1 VKSVDKLSSPLCGKP
16 KEQACPP
23 RFLIPVRVRRF
34 VPQKKESTD
43 FTDFSGKPYRKGSLI
58 SLSFDAFACFSHSPA
73 LTRRALPAYGKEMLP
88 EIEKL
93 LVLQDRDQRIRTLKT
108 ELKNAPL
115 ERKDLETRLAATA
128 AGAESA
134 KAKLRELEVEK
145 KRLEVEAQGKRDQ
158 INRFKTQQMQT
169 RKNEEFQALGNEIAH
184 FEKEISKIEDRE
196 LEVMEL
202 MEAAKPALAEAD
214 RKAAE
219 SKSRV
224 ASQIADLEAKIATIG
239 EALKTAEAERDA
251 LTVGIDED
259 LLDQYNRLFASKGGN
274 AVVALEHEVCT
285 GCHMKLT
292 TQTLVRVRGA
302 QEITH
307 CEQCGRILYW
317 TV

>member
-1 VKSVDKLSSPLCGKP
+1 
-16 KEQACPP
+16 
-23 RFLIPVRVRRF
+23 
-34 VPQKKESTD
+34 
-43 FTDFSGKPYRKGSLI
+43 
-58 SLSFDAFACFSHSPA
+58 
-73 LTRRALPAYGKEMLP
+73 MLP

>member
-1 VKSVDKLSSPLCGKP
+1 
-16 KEQACPP
+16 
-23 RFLIPVRVRRF
+23 
-34 VPQKKESTD
+34 
-43 FTDFSGKPYRKGSLI
+43 
-58 SLSFDAFACFSHSPA
+58 
-73 LTRRALPAYGKEMLP
+73 MLP

-134 KAKLRELEVEK
+134 KANLRELEVEK

-202 MEAAKPALAEAD
+202 LEAAKPVLSEAE

-224 ASQIADLEAKIATIG
+224 ASQIADLETKIAIIG
-239 EALKTAEAERDA
+239 ETLKTAETERDT

-292 TQTLVRVRGA
+292 TQTLVRVRGG

>member
-1 VKSVDKLSSPLCGKP
+1 M
-16 KEQACPP
+16 
-23 RFLIPVRVRRF
+23 F
-34 VPQKKESTD
+34 
-43 FTDFSGKPYRKGSLI
+43 
-58 SLSFDAFACFSHSPA
+58 
-73 LTRRALPAYGKEMLP
+73 P

-108 ELKNAPL
+108 ELKNVPI

-128 AGAESA
+128 AGAEKA
-134 KAKLRELEVEK
+134 KASLRESEVQK

-184 FEKEISKIEDRE
+184 FEKEIAKIEDRE

-202 MEAAKPALAEAD
+202 IEVAKPVLAEAE
-214 RKAAE
+214 RNVAE
-219 SKSRV
+219 TKNRV
-224 ASQIADLEAKIATIG
+224 AVQISDLEAKIATLR
-239 EALKTAEAERDA
+239 ETLKTAEAERAA
-251 LTVGIDED
+251 LTDGIDED
-259 LLDQYNRLFASKGGN
+259 LLDQYNRLFVSKGGD
-274 AVVALEHEVCT
+274 AVVSLEHEVCT

-292 TQTLVRVRGA
+292 TQTLVRVRGG
-302 QEITH
+302 QQITH

>member
-1 VKSVDKLSSPLCGKP
+1 
-16 KEQACPP
+16 
-23 RFLIPVRVRRF
+23 
-34 VPQKKESTD
+34 
-43 FTDFSGKPYRKGSLI
+43 
-58 SLSFDAFACFSHSPA
+58 
-73 LTRRALPAYGKEMLP
+73 MLP

-108 ELKNAPL
+108 ELKNAPI

-128 AGAESA
+128 AGAETA
-134 KAKLRELEVEK
+134 KANLRELEVEK

-196 LEVMEL
+196 LEVMEQI
-202 MEAAKPALAEAD
+202 ETARPALAEAE
-214 RKAAE
+214 RKVAE
-219 SKSRV
+219 AKSRV
-224 ASQIADLEAKIATIG
+224 ASQITDLEAKIAIINET
-239 EALKTAEAERDA
+239 LKTAEAERGA
-251 LTVGIDED
+251 LAVGIDED

-274 AVVALEHEVCT
+274 PVVALEHEVCT

-302 QEITH
+302 KEITH

-317 TV
+317 TA